1 MRAVAKTFN
10 IALSSF
16 LVLDPVIA
24 DLSQQLSEPTTF
36 QCPRGVAIEFSKLC
50 WEPLAYCIG
59 ATRLIPAFYEASYLV
74 KL

>member
-1 MRAVAKTFN
+1 MRAVAMTFN

-36 QCPRGVAIEFSKLC
+36 QCPRGVAIKFCIS